1 MVYGPN
7 TGCTRNPYAVD
18 WCRAALPAATID
30 AMPNPPASES
40 EEPDPRTGSP
50 TPTARAEVQ
59 RVRITDVAARD
70 GLQNEP
76 GLIPTADKI
85 RLVELLAASGVDEVE
100 LTGFVSPKW
109 VPQLADAADVCTGA
123 APRKPAGVMFSAL
136 VPNEKG
142 LEAALDANRYSVA
155 SGFGRVIDTVSVFT
169 AASET
174 FSRKNTNATIGET
187 IERFKP
193 VVKRAHEVGLGVRG
207 YVSCVIACPFQ
218 GPVSP
223 SEVSWVAQ
231 KLLEIG
237 VDEIDLGDTIGAAT
251 AQSTLDLLDALGPLA
266 DPART
271 VLHLHDTFGRAAEC
285 ALAALDWGLRQF
297 DGSAAGLGGCPYAST
312 PGNRAPG
319 NIATE
324 TLVRT
329 VHAAGYVTGVDLAR
343 LGEAADFAR
352 SIVQRAAMADSGGRA

>member
-1 MVYGPN
+1 M
-7 TGCTRNPYAVD
+7 D
-18 WCRAALPAATID
+18 D
-30 AMPNPPASES
+30 MPNPASPAPPD
-40 EEPDPRTGSP
+40 EPAPDTGSP
-50 TPTARAEVQ
+50 PPTARASAQ
-59 RVRITDVAARD
+59 RVRIMDVAARD

-109 VPQLADAADVCTGA
+109 VPQLADAMDVCAGA
-123 APRKPAGVMFSAL
+123 SQRKPPNVAFSAL

-174 FSRKNTNATIGET
+174 FSKKNTNATIEET
-187 IERFKP
+187 IDRFKP
-193 VVKRAHEVGLGVRG
+193 VVTRAHDVGLSVRG
-207 YVSCVIACPFQ
+207 YISCVIACPFQ
-218 GPVSP
+218 GAISP
-223 SEVSWVAQ
+223 GEVSWVARA
-231 KLLEIG
+231 LLDIG
-237 VDEIDLGDTIGAAT
+237 VDELDLGDTIGAGT
-251 AQSTLDLLDALGPLA
+251 SQTMLDLLDALGPLA
-266 DPART
+266 NPART
-271 VLHLHDTFGRAAEC
+271 VLHLHDTFGRASEC
-285 ALAALDWGLRQF
+285 ALAALDWGLRAF
-297 DGSAAGLGGCPYAST
+297 DGAAAGLGGCPYAST

-329 VHAAGYVTGVDLAR
+329 IHAAGYVTGVDLAK
-343 LGEAADFAR
+343 LGEAAEFAR
-352 SIVQRAAMADSGGRA
+352 AAVHRAALAAGVDSSGGSGA

>member
-1 MVYGPN
+1 MRI
-7 TGCTRNPYAVD
+7 T
-18 WCRAALPAATID
+18 
-30 AMPNPPASES
+30 MASS
-40 EEPDPRTGSP
+40 EHSGGSSGSASP
-50 TPTARAEVQ
+50 SQTDRAESA

-85 RLVELLAASGVDEVE
+85 RLVELLALSGVDEVE

-109 VPQLADAADVCTGA
+109 VPQLGDAADVCAGA
-123 APRKPAGVMFSAL
+123 APRKPAGMVFSAL

-142 LEAALDANRYSVA
+142 LESALDANRYSVA
-155 SGFGRVIDTVSVFT
+155 SNFGRVIDVVSVFT
-169 AASET
+169 AASEA
-174 FSRKNTNATIGET
+174 FSKRNTNATIAET
-187 IERFKP
+187 IERFRP
-193 VVKRAHEVGLGVRG
+193 VVARAHATGLTVRG
-207 YVSCVIACPFQ
+207 YISCVIACPFQ
-218 GPVSP
+218 GLVAPG
-223 SEVSWVAQ
+223 EVAKVAKQ
-231 KLLEIG
+231 LLEIG

-251 AQSTLDLLDALGPLA
+251 PQSTLDLLDALGPLA
-266 DPART
+266 DPGRT
-271 VLHLHDTFGRAAEC
+271 VLHLHDTFGRASEC
-285 ALAALDWGLRQF
+285 ALAALDWGLRAF

-352 SIVQRAAMADSGGRA
+352 SIVQRAALGASETAPSETGGRA

>member
-1 MVYGPN
+1 MPKPEDQSLPPPQSASPPV
-7 TGCTRNPYAVD
+7 TD
-18 WCRAALPAATID
+18 RAKV
-30 AMPNPPASES
+30 
-40 EEPDPRTGSP
+40 R
-50 TPTARAEVQ
+50 

-109 VPQLADAADVCTGA
+109 VPQLADAADVCAGA
-123 APRKPAGVMFSAL
+123 APRKPEGVAFSAL

-174 FSRKNTNATIGET
+174 FSRKNTNATIAET
-187 IERFKP
+187 IERFRP
-193 VVKRAHEVGLGVRG
+193 VVTRSHETGLSVRG
-207 YVSCVIACPFQ
+207 YVSCVIACPFE
-218 GPVSP
+218 GPIAP
-223 SEVSWVAQ
+223 AAVARVA
-231 KLLEIG
+231 KMLLEIG
-237 VDEIDLGDTIGAAT
+237 VDEVDLGDTIGAGT
-251 AQSTLDLLDALGPLA
+251 AQSTLDLLDHLGQLA
-266 DPART
+266 DPVRT
-271 VLHLHDTFGRAAEC
+271 VLHLHDTFGRASEC
-285 ALAALDWGLRQF
+285 ALAALDWGLRAF

-329 VHAAGYVTGVDLAR
+329 IHAAGYVTGVDLAR

-352 SIVQRAAMADSGGRA
+352 GAVQRAAIGAGGAAGDEG